1 MACTG
6 ALYVMTSA
14 STDSLSNSSR
24 RSKAPSQSA
33 AFSQAFRVE
42 LYVIL
47 SKRVFSMNLDS
58 VSVIV
63 IQIGM
68 NLESGKNMR
77 ETVSDKSQIWS

>member
-1 MACTG
+1 
-6 ALYVMTSA
+6 
-14 STDSLSNSSR
+14 
-24 RSKAPSQSA
+24 
-33 AFSQAFRVE
+33 
-42 LYVIL
+42 
-47 SKRVFSMNLDS
+47 MNLDS